1 MGAETKHQL
10 APPSKEA
17 NKYIRKLK
25 EHLLQPSRKHYS
37 GMGYAK
43 ESVFLQLDDPDYDA
57 KFGHI
62 WEEHVPGFSGK
73 SFKKRK
79 NTSEHSMLWKQRL
92 KTKQAS
98 IQQQIGQAQVSTPTS
113 RGKTQPL
120 KRADRMHSGQHPTGQ
135 HSTPRTVDPA
145 GQLLKPHKSKKKASP
160 QQDQAARLQGEAI
173 AAYRQ
178 LKKARRMQT

>member
-25 EHLLQPSRKHYS
+25 VCWAPAARNACCSSTHKYTHSAPVVPTAPGVHMQEHLLQPSRKHYS

-73 SFKKRK
+73 VRSLQLYTERSCAASTHCMYPVHLRASALDARK
-79 NTSEHSMLWKQRL
+79 YCN
-92 KTKQAS
+92 
-98 IQQQIGQAQVSTPTS
+98 
-113 RGKTQPL
+113 
-120 KRADRMHSGQHPTGQ
+120 
-135 HSTPRTVDPA
+135 
-145 GQLLKPHKSKKKASP
+145 
-160 QQDQAARLQGEAI
+160 
-173 AAYRQ
+173 
-178 LKKARRMQT
+178 